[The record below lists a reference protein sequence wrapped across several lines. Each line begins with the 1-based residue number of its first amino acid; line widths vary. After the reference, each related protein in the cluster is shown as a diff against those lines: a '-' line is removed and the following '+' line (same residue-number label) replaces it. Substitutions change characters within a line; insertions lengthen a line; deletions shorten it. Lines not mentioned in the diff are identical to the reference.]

1 MGILSRF
8 GDIMRANI
16 NDLLTGAENK
26 NAEKLLNQYLRD
38 AREDYTQV
46 KNETS
51 SVMAEETA
59 AKRRLDEINDQIARY
74 EKYAQ
79 AAVQSGNDADAL
91 KFLEAKGQLQPKKE
105 DAEAAY
111 GQAQL
116 NSEHMR
122 QMTKKLLVDIQEAES
137 RIGELKAKLRIAE
150 SKEKMQQLTEKI
162 GGNNALGNFDSLAD
176 SVQKRIDA
184 ADAKE
189 ALNAELSG
197 DMGMS
202 DLEKKYAGAGG
213 GSSSAQAELA
223 AMKARMG
230 AGGAPAAPEESSD
243 TAAQLAAMK
252 AQMGAA
258 ETEAGAA
265 PVYRCDRCGW
275 IPADPTGQPK
285 FCPQCGNSFGNDGKM

>member
-162 GGNNALGNFDSLAD
+162 GGNNAQGNFDSLAD

-189 ALNAELSG
+189 ALNSELSG

-223 AMKARMG
+223 AMKA
-230 AGGAPAAPEESSD
+230 
-243 TAAQLAAMK
+243 
-252 AQMGAA
+252 QMGAA

-275 IPADPTGQPK
+275 MPADPTGQPK
-285 FCPQCGNSFGNDGKM
+285 FCPQCGNSFGNDGEM

>member
-38 AREDYTQV
+38 AREDYAQV
-46 KNETS
+46 KSETA
-51 SVMAEETA
+51 SVMAEEAA
-59 AKRRLDEINDQIARY
+59 AKRRLDEVSDQMARY

-79 AAVQSGNDADAL
+79 AAVQAGNDADAL

-111 GQAQL
+111 QQAQV

-122 QMTKKLLVDIQEAES
+122 QMTKKLLDDIREAES
-137 RIGELKAKLRIAE
+137 KIGELKAKLRIAE
-150 SKEKMQQLTEKI
+150 SKEKMQQLNEKI
-162 GGNNALGNFDSLAD
+162 GGKSTLGNFDSLAD
-176 SVQKRIDA
+176 SIQKRIDA

-197 DMGMS
+197 DMAMD
-202 DLEKKYAGAGG
+202 DLEKKYASAAAGA
-213 GSSSAQAELA
+213 SSAQSELEA
-223 AMKARMG
+223 LKARMG
-230 AGGAPAAPEESSD
+230 VAGAAPDAGSD
-243 TAAQLAAMK
+243 AAAQLAAMK
-252 AQMGAA
+252 AQMGV
-258 ETEAGAA
+258 E
-265 PVYRCDRCGW
+265 
-275 IPADPTGQPK
+275 
-285 FCPQCGNSFGNDGKM
+285 

>member
-1 MGILSRF
+1 MGTLSRF

-16 NDLLTGAENK
+16 NDLLSGAENK

-38 AREDYTQV
+38 AREDYAQV
-46 KNETS
+46 RNETA
-51 SVMAEETA
+51 SVMAEEAA
-59 AKRRLDEINDQIARY
+59 AKRRLDEIADQIARY
-74 EKYAQ
+74 ERYAQ

-111 GQAQL
+111 AQAQM

-122 QMTKKLLVDIQEAES
+122 QLTKKLLTDIQEAES

-150 SKEKMQQLTEKI
+150 SKEKMQQLGEKI
-162 GGNNALGNFDSLAD
+162 GGRGALGSFDSLAD

-197 DMGMS
+197 DSGMS
-202 DLEKKYAGAGG
+202 ELEKKYAGAAADT
-213 GSSSAQAELA
+213 SSAQMELEA
-223 AMKARMG
+223 LKARMG
-230 AGGAPAAPEESSD
+230 TASAAGETNSD
-243 TAAQLAAMK
+243 AAAQLADMK
-252 AQMGAA
+252 AQM
-258 ETEAGAA
+258 EKDT
-265 PVYRCDRCGW
+265 V
-275 IPADPTGQPK
+275 
-285 FCPQCGNSFGNDGKM
+285 